1 MGQCGGLDCF
11 SPPAPSPIPISSI
24 PSGLWCLTPLLG
36 GLGWGR
42 VWGLLLASPCAH
54 HGAGSVLES
63 LTWSQEHPCTSCP
76 GCLPHPKSRVLGTA
90 TPLPCTGMCSGCWC
104 SPPPWAASQ
113 DCLTGLWGCS
123 RLPLFPQPCTQGSP
137 WVMKAEALGQPS
149 HSKGSWGCAQP
160 WVPGLPQLLPRLQ
173 SSGKGGLGHR
183 RGGSSRSLAQAS
195 LWSCATLGWHLLRVH
210 V

>member
-1 MGQCGGLDCF
+1 MWGPGLFLPTSSFPYPHLLDSVRTLVSHPTPWRPGLGQSLGPAPGQSMCSPRGWIRAGVTHLESGAPLHLLSWLPSPSQEQGAWDSH
-11 SPPAPSPIPISSI
+11 SPPLHWDV
-24 PSGLWCLTPLLG
+24 LWMLVLPTP
-36 GLGWGR
+36 R
-42 VWGLLLASPCAH
+42 
-54 HGAGSVLES
+54 
-63 LTWSQEHPCTSCP
+63 
-76 GCLPHPKSRVLGTA
+76 
-90 TPLPCTGMCSGCWC
+90 
-104 SPPPWAASQ
+104 AASR

-137 WVMKAEALGQPS
+137 WVMKAEALGQPC

-160 WVPGLPQLLPRLQ
+160 WIPGLPQLLPRLQ